1 MVCTMKCLKTF
12 VLLMMADALVSAMSN
27 CTSDANTPHSRK
39 KRLIFITSE
48 RRLTLPPET
57 LLVLTPTL
65 SIPVARNLPT
75 GYHASMTIS
84 IPFKIAFDDLGLT
97 SEENPWGLWPAFF
110 RRRRDTYS
118 LPGIN
123 WAGGDREM
131 LYQVAED
138 ALHNMG
144 LDGKACLL
152 RAICEVFQL
161 PLTNHGFFGEVLEL
175 FLSASRAPHAEK
187 RLEEYA
193 RAERVG
199 RSSGECFEYHEA
211 CQWSLFTNPG
221 QLHWDDEEIED
232 AGVAGQCSKSPSS
245 TENTSKKEAF
255 FEIPRSPKPGSKKPT
270 GMSTKKHTTENR
282 SGFM

>member
-1 MVCTMKCLKTF
+1 MLSTMKCLKTL
-12 VLLMMADALVSAMSN
+12 VLLLMADALVSAMSN

-110 RRRRDTYS
+110 RRRRDTTS

-131 LYQVAED
+131 LYQVVED

-161 PLTNHGFFGEVLEL
+161 PLINHGFFGEVLEL
-175 FLSASRAPHAEK
+175 FLSASRAPHADK
-187 RLEEYA
+187 RLDEYS
-193 RAERVG
+193 RAERIG

-221 QLHWDDEEIED
+221 QLHWEDEDIADE
-232 AGVAGQCSKSPSS
+232 GVVGQCSKSASYEQ
-245 TENTSKKEAF
+245 TNKKDAF
-255 FEIPRSPKPGSKKPT
+255 FEIPHSPSKTNAKKT
-270 GMSTKKHTTENR
+270 TAITKFTKLQKTN
-282 SGFM
+282 

>member
-12 VLLMMADALVSAMSN
+12 VLLIMVDALASAMSN
-27 CTSDANTPHSRK
+27 CTSDGNTPHSRK
-39 KRLIFITSE
+39 KRLIFLTSE
-48 RRLTLPPET
+48 RRLTLPPTT

-65 SIPVARNLPT
+65 NLPVARNLPT
-75 GYHASMTIS
+75 GYGASMTIS
-84 IPFKIAFDDLGLT
+84 IPFKISFDDLGVT

-110 RRRRDTYS
+110 RKRRDTQS

-131 LYQVAED
+131 LYQIAEE

-175 FLSASRAPHAEK
+175 FLSASRAPHADK
-187 RLEEYA
+187 RLEEYT
-193 RAERVG
+193 RAERIG

-221 QLHWDDEEIED
+221 QLHWNDEETED
-232 AGVAGQCSKSPSS
+232 GGDASQCSKSPSS
-245 TENTSKKEAF
+245 TEKSSKKETF
-255 FEIPRSPKPGSKKPT
+255 FEIPQSPKPDVKKHRV
-270 GMSTKKHTTENR
+270 MATKKHTTGNQL
-282 SGFM
+282 GFM